1 MTEGKKIGQWIVGM
15 VLLFLFLVTAFIP
28 WITLSGN
35 DYVDAAVNVHEYA
48 RKQDAVTADAAGA
61 FTFIS
66 NYQKDSELRNAWV
79 ASYEKEMKSRFG
91 NKTSFSGFTWGRW
104 CLRENTPLVLPQIQ
118 FEKYFSNQKNAGRKI
133 FFLMGCFIYLPV
145 LISSRISRFLYC
157 KKTVVFFWR
166 NAYRNFGSFV

>member
-79 ASYEKEMKSRFG
+79 ASYEKEMKSRLEIRLHFPALHG
-91 NKTSFSGFTWGRW
+91 EDG
-104 CLRENTPLVLPQIQ
+104 V
-118 FEKYFSNQKNAGRKI
+118 
-133 FFLMGCFIYLPV
+133 
-145 LISSRISRFLYC
+145 
-157 KKTVVFFWR
+157 
-166 NAYRNFGSFV
+166 

>member
-79 ASYEKEMKSRFG
+79 ASYEKEMKSFF
-91 NKTSFSGFTWGRW
+91 NAAPYDIAVKNYPIEKVTWFVVNETEGAA
-104 CLRENTPLVLPQIQ
+104 LSNEEDYEKIIQ
-118 FEKYFSNQKNAGRKI
+118 TLKQKYPHQ
-133 FFLMGCFIYLPV
+133 
-145 LISSRISRFLYC
+145 
-157 KKTVVFFWR
+157 
-166 NAYRNFGSFV
+166 